1 MMADSLRSF
10 FDEIEDP
17 NRNLVVLNR
26 SSPDPIRNL
35 LDSLLE
41 GQSVS
46 ISDVD
51 TDSASEENRDIVALV
66 EDGEIL
72 AQSTLD
78 ELLESVLL
86 INSDLY
92 KTGAI
97 DLGDVVLPDVLE
109 GLDEVPF
116 RLRGYPA
123 SNKEKLLLIIISRVI
138 ERIAA
143 ETGEGTLRSSFQRL
157 SRLNDEKGTYEVYET
172 LSNSGVD
179 VHLYGVG
186 DANPAESLPV
196 TVHTGT
202 SYPYRRSW
210 FVVFQPPE
218 DGEAT
223 DHAAL
228 VALEDEPN
236 VWDGFWTFRPEL
248 VDRIEQ
254 YIADTI

>member
-1 MMADSLRSF
+1 MTVGSLRDF
-10 FDEIEDP
+10 FDEITRP
-17 NRNLVVLNR
+17 NRHLVVLNQESPYPVR
-26 SSPDPIRNL
+26 SLFDEL
-35 LDSLLE
+35 LD
-41 GQSVS
+41 GQPVS
-46 ISDVD
+46 IRDRNDDDLDPD
-51 TDSASEENRDIVALV
+51 TVALV

-97 DLGDVVLPDVLE
+97 DLEEITLPAVLQ

-123 SNKEKLLLIIISRVI
+123 SNKEKLLLISISRVI

-143 ETGEGTLRSSFQRL
+143 ETDCGRLRVSFQHL
-157 SRLNDEKGTYEVYET
+157 SRLDDEKGTYDVYET
-172 LSNSGVD
+172 LADSD
-179 VHLYGVG
+179 VQLHLYGTG
-186 DANPAESLPV
+186 TGSATEELSA

-210 FVVFQPPE
+210 FVVFQPPT
-218 DGEAT
+218 DGPLT

-248 VDRIEQ
+248 VDRIER
-254 YIADTI
+254 YIATNI